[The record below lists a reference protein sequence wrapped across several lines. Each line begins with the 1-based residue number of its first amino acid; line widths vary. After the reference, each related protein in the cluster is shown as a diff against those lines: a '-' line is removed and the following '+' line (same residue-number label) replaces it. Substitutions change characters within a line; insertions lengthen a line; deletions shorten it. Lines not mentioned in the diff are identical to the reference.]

1 MPLLHPRSSLPH
13 CPALCLWRLTLVDPS
28 TQAPLPSGFLLG
40 LAKAE
45 PQEHRKAGRSGRVCF
60 PHRARSLL
68 SRAVWQWLVPSGG
81 SPTLALP
88 SPGSG
93 DSSAWFHSH
102 RLHPSPS
109 QLSPRQPEKH
119 MIKSSSSIVTTIQE
133 EGLET
138 LLPLRT
144 LSVKMEAGSKRS
156 MNGDQGPLNQAE
168 LGQS

>member
-1 MPLLHPRSSLPH
+1 MVS
-13 CPALCLWRLTLVDPS
+13 TLVY
-28 TQAPLPSGFLLG
+28 L
-40 LAKAE
+40 
-45 PQEHRKAGRSGRVCF
+45 
-60 PHRARSLL
+60 
-68 SRAVWQWLVPSGG
+68 
-81 SPTLALP
+81 
-88 SPGSG
+88 
-93 DSSAWFHSH
+93 AWFHSH

-119 MIKSSSSIVTTIQE
+119 MIKSSSSIVTAIQE